1 MNNKICANCNQSNA
15 PDMKF
20 CGNCGAEISQISA
33 DDLPPTV
40 LGGNFD
46 SFPTVGQSF
55 QLPNQQSPNFQQPN
69 FPPPPS
75 QNFAPAQAQFA
86 PQTSLRIDYAGV
98 WMLVD
103 AKVEVYFDNQ
113 FIGTGSVKNG
123 FSFNFAVGGG
133 AAHVLELK
141 MALRS
146 KRYEFVIPAGGNF
159 LAQIDYSRALGTFD
173 SELNFGR
180 F

>member
-1 MNNKICANCNQSNA
+1 MNHKTCANCHQSNES
-15 PDMKF
+15 DMRF
-20 CGNCGAEISQISA
+20 CGKCGAELPQISA

-40 LGGNFD
+40 LGGNFGAFAPD
-46 SFPTVGQSF
+46 GQNT
-55 QLPNQQSPNFQQPN
+55 QPPNFPQPN
-69 FPPPPS
+69 FPPPQ
-75 QNFAPAQAQFA
+75 QNFAPAQPQFS

-123 FSFNFAVGGG
+123 FSFAFNVASGM
-133 AAHVLELK
+133 HVLELK
-141 MALRS
+141 TALTS
-146 KRYEFVIPAGGNF
+146 KRYEFTIPAGGNF
-159 LAQIDYSRALGTFD
+159 GAEINYNRATGRFSAD
-173 SELNFGR
+173 LNFNR